1 MKKTKNKLWVT
12 LFVILMLISTTCFAA
27 SVSSTDATLTLVE
40 NNVCTI
46 QVTDFVQFEKSL
58 LAFDKT
64 NKEFTIQLAIAN
76 TAEEVFPEPTEIF
89 LVIDNSLSMDDEISP
104 NVTRLAAVTN
114 SAKTLASQLLENEN
128 VDLGVISF
136 STGDEEGTIT
146 DANLLLAPSHDV
158 EAVTDSIDSI
168 ASGELGPRTN
178 IDAGLTLANQN
189 FSEDCQS
196 KYIVLLTDG
205 VPNTAVG
212 GPTQTYSGQT
222 ATKTKATLQNINAQ
236 GVHIFSLM
244 TGVVDVEEPST
255 NISYKTLAEEIFGT
269 PEEPTVGKFY
279 YITDNEIEQTV
290 SETILADITNVADST
305 IHDLDIYDYFP
316 QEIIDNFDFGYVTSP
331 NLGTVS
337 AEINLED
344 RYIVWH
350 IDALAPGQNGFLA
363 YKFSLKS
370 TINSEIDGQ
379 TLPTNEKVEIT
390 SEDITTEDGSH
401 TVSSTVSPQ
410 VQVNLPEETPAPTP
424 TNTVDNTVANT
435 VIPQTGTSNFPI
447 VFIGMVAIVAIIIGV
462 RFYQL
467 RKNVK

>member
-64 NKEFTIQLAIAN
+64 NKEFTIQLTIAN
-76 TAEEVFPEPTEIF
+76 TAKEVFPEPTEIF

-316 QEIIDNFDFGYVTSP
+316 QEIIDNFDFSYVTSP

>member
-1 MKKTKNKLWVT
+1 MKKMKNKLWVS

-27 SVSSTDATLTLVE
+27 SVSSDNATLTLVE
-40 NNVCTI
+40 KNICTI
-46 QVTDFVQFEKSL
+46 SVTDFVEFEKSL
-58 LAFDKT
+58 IEFDET
-64 NKEFTIQLAIAN
+64 NKEFTIQLSIN
-76 TAEEVFPEPTEIF
+76 NSAEEAFPEPTEIF
-89 LVIDNSLSMDDEISP
+89 LVIDNSLSMKDEISP
-104 NVTRLAAVTN
+104 DVTRLATVTK
-114 SAKTLASQLLENEN
+114 SAQKLASQLLENEN
-128 VDLGVISF
+128 VSLGVVSF
-136 STGDEEGTIT
+136 STGDKEGTIT
-146 DANLLLAPSHDV
+146 DADLLLAPSHNI
-158 EAVTDSIDSI
+158 EEVTASIDSI

-222 ATKTKATLQNINAQ
+222 ATKTKTTLQNIAKED
-236 GVHIFSLM
+236 VHIFSLM

-255 NISYKTLAEEIFGT
+255 GISYKTLAEEIFGT
-269 PEEPTVGKFY
+269 PNEPTVGNFY
-279 YITDNEIEQTV
+279 YITDDEIEKTV

-305 IHDLDIYDYFP
+305 IHNLDIYDYFP
-316 QEIIDNFDFGYVTSP
+316 QEMMDNFDFSYVTSP

-337 AEINLED
+337 AEINAED

-350 IDALAPGQNGFLA
+350 IDSLAPGQSGTLS
-363 YKFSLKS
+363 YKLKLKS
-370 TINSEIDGQ
+370 TIHSEIDGK
-379 TLPTNEKVEIT
+379 TLPTNDKVEIT

-401 TVSSTVSPQ
+401 TISSNVTSKVK
-410 VQVNLPEETPAPTP
+410 VELPKETPAPT
-424 TNTVDNTVANT
+424 NTIDNTVANT
-435 VIPQTGTSNFPI
+435 QIPQTGTSNFPTI
-447 VFIGMVAIVAIIIGV
+447 FIGIVTVLAIIVGV

>member
-1 MKKTKNKLWVT
+1 MKKMKNKLWFS

-27 SVSSTDATLTLVE
+27 SVSSDDATLTLVE

-58 LAFDKT
+58 IEFDET
-64 NKEFTIQLAIAN
+64 NKEFTIQLAITN
-76 TAEEVFPEPTEIF
+76 MAEEVFPEPTEIF
-89 LVIDNSLSMDDEISP
+89 LVIDNSLSMDDEVSP
-104 NVTRLAAVTN
+104 DVTRLATVTN

-128 VDLGVISF
+128 VSLGVVSF

-146 DANLLLAPSHDV
+146 DASLLLTPSHDV
-158 EAVTDSIDSI
+158 EEVTASIDSI
-168 ASGELGPRTN
+168 ASGKLGPRTN

-212 GPTQTYSGQT
+212 GPTQTYSGET
-222 ATKTKATLQNINAQ
+222 ATKTRATLQNITEE

-244 TGVVDVEEPST
+244 TGVVDIEEPST
-255 NISYKTLAEEIFGT
+255 GISYKTLAEEIFGT

-279 YITDNEIEQTV
+279 YITDDEIEQTV

-305 IHDLDIYDYFP
+305 IHNLNIYDYFP
-316 QEIIDNFDFGYVTSP
+316 QEIIDNFDFSYVTSP

-337 AEINLED
+337 AEINVED

-350 IDALAPGQNGFLA
+350 IDSLAPGQSGSLT
-363 YKFSLKS
+363 YKLSLKS
-370 TINSEIDGQ
+370 TINSEIDEQ
-379 TLPTNEKVEIT
+379 ILPTNEKVEIT
-390 SEDITTEDGSH
+390 SEDIVSEDGSH

-410 VQVNLPEETPAPTP
+410 VQVNLPEETPTPP

-435 VIPQTGTSNFPI
+435 IIPQTGTNNFPMI
-447 VFIGMVAIVAIIIGV
+447 FIGIVAIVATIVGV

>member
-146 DANLLLAPSHDV
+146 DAHLLLAPSHDV

-316 QEIIDNFDFGYVTSP
+316 QEIIDNFDFSYVTSP

-363 YKFSLKS
+363 YNFSLKS
-370 TINSEIDGQ
+370 TINS
-379 TLPTNEKVEIT
+379 
-390 SEDITTEDGSH
+390 
-401 TVSSTVSPQ
+401 
-410 VQVNLPEETPAPTP
+410 
-424 TNTVDNTVANT
+424 
-435 VIPQTGTSNFPI
+435 
-447 VFIGMVAIVAIIIGV
+447 
-462 RFYQL
+462 
-467 RKNVK
+467 